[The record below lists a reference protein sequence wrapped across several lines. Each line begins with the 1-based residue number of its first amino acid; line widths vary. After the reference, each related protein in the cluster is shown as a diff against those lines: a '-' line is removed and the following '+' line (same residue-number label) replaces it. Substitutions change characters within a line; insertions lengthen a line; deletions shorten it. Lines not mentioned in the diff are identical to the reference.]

1 MTITHP
7 GASSA
12 QALLRATRRQRS
24 LGICMSNMPWAQPL
38 AGAGLRIAI
47 QIKRAWVPSW
57 ANRGDA
63 CGYTF
68 SLVVPAMRMTYL
80 SSVQHHDPGA
90 PPCPA
95 LPCPAEPQH
104 TALPGPS
111 CTDTRPATALAK
123 NTNSCRCNWH
133 VWEKLKHDM
142 NFTFAEAVLSLRN
155 TGCTQTAPPS
165 RSELNRVTQ
174 ESITDTHA
182 HIYTLTHTQVCTLH
196 TSTRYLVRRRVTSR
210 VQPHLLL
217 RVTWADQH
225 PPHIPLLES

>member
-24 LGICMSNMPWAQPL
+24 LGICMFNMPWAQPL

-95 LPCPAEPQH
+95 LQSRSTQPSLDHPAR
-104 TALPGPS
+104 TPGPLL
-111 CTDTRPATALAK
+111 PLPK
-123 NTNSCRCNWH
+123 
-133 VWEKLKHDM
+133 
-142 NFTFAEAVLSLRN
+142 
-155 TGCTQTAPPS
+155 TQTPAGAIGMFG
-165 RSELNRVTQ
+165 RNL
-174 ESITDTHA
+174 
-182 HIYTLTHTQVCTLH
+182 
-196 TSTRYLVRRRVTSR
+196 STT
-210 VQPHLLL
+210 
-217 RVTWADQH
+217 
-225 PPHIPLLES
+225 